1 MAQHTDQVSVTLA
14 AIARLAGVGRAAV
27 SNWRRRHPDFPE
39 PVGGTDASPQ
49 FALEAVEEWL
59 KRNDKIAPTAGPL
72 ERLWPR
78 VADLG
83 DRDRMGRVV
92 AGLGKQLA
100 DASVADEDAA
110 ADRADQGVPLDPA
123 EQALVDEAVR
133 MAGVEGGAETFRFL
147 LDRWL
152 GTHVR
157 QIATTPAPL
166 ATLMA
171 AIAAEVRGADPVR
184 TVADPACG
192 TGTLLL
198 AAARRWSEPEAGG
211 SELRPLGLLGNDADP
226 VLSSVADAR
235 LILEAGQQALVSVT
249 ATDTLRDTIGPP
261 SEPVDVVLCNPP
273 ANERDW
279 GHTELATDQRWTYG
293 QPPRTESELAWVQH
307 VVSMLDEGK
316 GASVTGYGGVAV
328 VLLPPGVAAR
338 RAGRRIRAGLLRA
351 GVIRAVV
358 ALPAGA
364 APPYGIGLH
373 LWVLATP
380 APRSQDSVVLVDTS
394 DCRHTPSTV
403 SASRLPAIDWD
414 AVGDRVLTALQ
425 GGEGPGSVSVPVTD
439 LLGEET
445 DLTPA
450 RHAAATG
457 PTRPVDL
464 RRLWTR
470 YEKGLLATQDAGRS
484 LRELSAVQDAVS
496 HGTVSVAELEQAKA
510 LSILS
515 GSALPE
521 ETVRRGA
528 VPDDGVGLVTGLVA
542 IGPEEQQ
549 WLDRAA
555 AEQADQ
561 ESLFPLTSFGDVVVV
576 ATAHGF
582 DAWVETAAPRAL
594 GHHVYRL
601 RVDPERLD
609 PWFLAACLRERSNAR
624 RAGTHASN
632 TSRVDVRRLHAL
644 RLPLEEQQAYGQV
657 HRKLVEMEKALAEL
671 GGVGRELSDGLSA
684 LLATGRLEY
693 R

>member
-1 MAQHTDQVSVTLA
+1 MAQRTDQVSVTLA

-59 KRNDKIAPTAGPL
+59 KQNDKIAATAGPL
-72 ERLWPR
+72 DRLWPR
-78 VADLG
+78 VADLS

-92 AGLGKQLA
+92 AGVGARLA
-100 DASVADEDAA
+100 SAPA
-110 ADRADQGVPLDPA
+110 ADGELVTGRTEQDVALDPA

-133 MAGVEGGAETFRFL
+133 MAGTEGGAETFRFL

-171 AIAAEVRGADPVR
+171 AIAAAARGAAPVR

-198 AAARRWSEPEAGG
+198 AAARRWSEPEAG
-211 SELRPLGLLGNDADP
+211 SDLRPLGLLGNDRDP
-226 VLSSVADAR
+226 VLSSIADAR

-249 ATDTLRDTIGPP
+249 AMDTLRDTFRPP

-279 GHTELATDQRWTYG
+279 GHTELATDRRWRYG

-316 GASVTGYGGVAV
+316 GAGVTGHGGVAV

-373 LWVLATP
+373 LWVLAAP
-380 APRSQDSVVLVDTS
+380 APRSQDSVVLVDAS

-403 SASRLPAIDWD
+403 STPRLPAIDWD
-414 AVGDRVLTALQ
+414 AIGDRILNALQ

-450 RHAAATG
+450 RHAAAAG

-484 LRELSAVQDAVS
+484 LRELSAVQGTVS
-496 HGTVSVAELEQAKA
+496 LGTVSVAELERAKA

-515 GSALPE
+515 GIALPE
-521 ETVRRGA
+521 ETVRRGD
-528 VPDDGVGLVTGLVA
+528 VPDDGVGLVTGLLA

-549 WLDRAA
+549 WLDRTA

-561 ESLFPLTSFGDVVVV
+561 EGLFPLTSFGDVVVV

-684 LLATGRLEY
+684 LLATGRLAY